1 VALRGVK
8 ALLLDALGTLVE
20 LPPPA
25 PALREEL
32 QRRFGVAVTLE
43 QAERAIAAE
52 IAYYR
57 SRFDEATDDS
67 KLRALRRDCAQVL
80 RAALPASEVLAQ
92 APVDAIVETLL
103 GALRFRPYD
112 DSAPAIGA
120 ARKRGLRVVVASNW
134 DVGLGEV
141 LARIG
146 LAPLLDGVVTS
157 ASVGARKPAAAVFE
171 AALRIAGVPP
181 GEALHVGDSP
191 VEDVAG
197 ARAAGLSAVLIARDG
212 RAGVPGDVST
222 VASLSELSALI

>member
-1 VALRGVK
+1 VK

-20 LPPPA
+20 LPAPA

-32 QRRFGVAVTLE
+32 QRRFGVRVTIE
-43 QAERAIAAE
+43 EAERAIAAE
-52 IAYYR
+52 IGYYR
-57 SRFDEATDDS
+57 SRFDDATDDS
-67 KLRALRRDCAQVL
+67 ALRELRRDCARVL
-80 RAALPASEVLAQ
+80 RAALPESEALANV
-92 APVDAIVETLL
+92 PVEAIVEALL
-103 GALRFRPYD
+103 GALRFRAYD
-112 DSAPAIGA
+112 DAAPAIAA
-120 ARKRGLRVVVASNW
+120 ARERGVRVVVASNW
-134 DVGLGEV
+134 DIGLGEV

-157 ASVGARKPAAAVFE
+157 ASVGARKPAAALFE